1 MKYASMFGA
10 AFFASLALPVCAQDA
25 VRFLGAFDTAGSTIS
40 VTPLDDTRLEFCWT
54 NTSRHSGC
62 QTFVYSL
69 QNGTARFASFQDG
82 QFSFDLVNNV
92 LTHNRPDGIVK
103 TADMT
108 PVAR

>member
-1 MKYASMFGA
+1 MRYAALLG
-10 AFFASLALPVCAQDA
+10 LVILPVCSIPALAQDA
-25 VRFLGAFDTAGSTIS
+25 VRFLGAFDTAGSRIS

-54 NTSRHSGC
+54 NTSLHSEC
-62 QTFVYSL
+62 ETYVYAL
-69 QNGTARFASFQDG
+69 ENGKARFASFQAG

-92 LTHNRPDGIVK
+92 LTHNRPDGVVK